1 MKNIIF
7 FDSGLGFE
15 LLENQEA
22 NANSI
27 WLYFRTTE
35 ADNQVLHIAKGFN
48 NYEFELDS
56 DTEQRFELESRF
68 WAEDGD
74 TGIWLTNDDGESPE
88 IFITFP
94 EQIRTDAAVEQT
106 DLTHFFLQP
115 ARDEAEE
122 LRAQAIAT
130 TNTRDYEIGAAVR
143 QKILELAWVT
153 SKEGTTGVYNA
164 TVLLQVSGVAEGEE
178 ETAEIIIRYNN
189 QDDALF
195 VPRQTVHNGRY
206 ILTVSYPVLQM
217 RSNEPNVLSLYL
229 KISGGTATVPQQ
241 NAKASIFAS
250 GLLDTNK
257 FTGEIELDDV
267 VPVLEIGG
275 QPLQL
280 VTIVDQFGGVVFDT
294 LILENRSDYVRLIE
308 LGEGLQLV
316 DIGEEINQQ
325 IPADT
330 LLWERQ
336 TGEAFGTGA
345 DDYTWAALEQIFIWG
360 DNDT

>member
-27 WLYFRTTE
+27 WLYFTTG
-35 ADNQVLHIAKGFN
+35 AAAHQVLHIAKGFY

-130 TNTRDYEIGAAVR
+130 TNTRDYEIGALLR
-143 QKILELAWVT
+143 TKILELVWMT
-153 SKEGTTGVYNA
+153 SKAGTTGVYNA
-164 TVLLQVSGVAEGEE
+164 TILVEVTGVEEGEE
-178 ETAEIIIRYNN
+178 ETAEVIIRYNN
-189 QDDALF
+189 QDDELF

-206 ILTVSYPVLQM
+206 ILTVSYPVLSM
-217 RSNEPNVLSLYL
+217 KTNEPNVLSLYL
-229 KISGGTATVPQQ
+229 KMSGGTATVPQQ

-257 FTGEIELDDV
+257 FTGEIERDDV
-267 VPVLEIGG
+267 VPIITIGG

-280 VTIVDQFGGVVFDT
+280 VTIVDQYGGLVFDT
-294 LILENRSDYVRLIE
+294 LILENRSDYVRVIE
-308 LGEGLQLV
+308 LGEGLQLA
-316 DIGEEINQQ
+316 DIAEEINQQ

-336 TGEAFGTGA
+336 TGAAFGTGA
-345 DDYTWAALEQIFIWG
+345 DDYTWDAMEESFIWG
-360 DNDT
+360 DED

>member
-27 WLYFRTTE
+27 WLYFKTSE
-35 ADNQVLHIAKGFN
+35 ADNQVLHISKGFYE
-48 NYEFELDS
+48 YEFELDS
-56 DTEQRFELESRF
+56 DTEQEFELESRF

-74 TGIWLTNDDGESPE
+74 TRIWLTNDDLESPG
-88 IFITFP
+88 IAIHFP

-106 DLTHFFLQP
+106 DLATFFLQP

-130 TNTRDYEIGAAVR
+130 TNTRDYEIGSALR

-153 SKEGTTGVYNA
+153 SKEGTTGIYNA
-164 TVLLQVSGVAEGEE
+164 TILLQVTGVEEGTEE
-178 ETAEIIIRYNN
+178 IAEITIRYNN
-189 QDDALF
+189 VDDELF
-195 VPRQTVHNGRY
+195 IPRQTVHNGRF
-206 ILTVSYPVLQM
+206 ILTISYPILQM
-217 RSNEPNVLSLYL
+217 QQNAPNVLSLYIKL
-229 KISGGTATVPQQ
+229 SGGTATIPQQ

-257 FTGEIELDDV
+257 FTGEIERADV
-267 VPVLEIGG
+267 VPIIPIGG
-275 QPLQL
+275 QALQL
-280 VTIVDQFGGVVFDT
+280 VTIIDQFGGLTFDN
-294 LILENRSDYVRLIE
+294 LIIQSRSDIVRLIE
-308 LGEGLQLV
+308 LSAGLELA
-316 DIGEEINQQ
+316 DITEDLNMQ

-330 LLWERQ
+330 LTWERQ
-336 TGEAFGTGA
+336 AGAAFGTGA
-345 DDYTWAALEQIFIWG
+345 DDYTWAAMEQSFIWG
-360 DNDT
+360 DED